1 MLFKKSLR
9 LFIALLAIITFVS
22 CEAGTTQTTTN
33 TPTTET
39 TETPTTEVTTNN
51 LYTLPSLEGM
61 HKQEIITALE
71 GSGISYTF
79 KWETNLEISEE
90 DFIRYDGLEV
100 GDQVELGSNVVIFI
114 ATPHYVLPDFSGK
127 TQSEIFSSI
136 LGKGFSF
143 SFEVEVNNDV
153 PDQTFS
159 KFGDELEAGDVF
171 DGTTTL
177 VIYIGFNTVTLPD
190 LTNKLKS
197 EIVKILTEAQIQY
210 NFEYVVDDDYPEDMF
225 ISYKDMQIGD
235 FYEDEPVTILLYQNT
250 FTSNPTSLI
259 ISKYVDGGDGT
270 NDQAIEIYNPT
281 DSNVF
286 LGDYHLAIF
295 INGALEATNIIEF
308 EDVDLAPGE
317 TYIIA
322 NKASTNGDLLRSA
335 DIYVF
340 ELNFDGNDTIQLRY
354 KNNTYIDSIYHI
366 GNRDFIFDNEI
377 FVRKVDVV
385 KGARDFSFTEWTAYV
400 PSYIDLLGTHP
411 FSYNPTNGVLFQFI
425 NREFDDPLGGMNAVT
440 LYYINDGDTAS
451 FSPGFIDNERV
462 RFLGVDTPE
471 TFPVT
476 DPWGPEAKAYT
487 TLILN
492 AAIEIYIQSDPDL
505 GYTETYGRHLGL
517 VWVNLG
523 VTGIVIDIENSS
535 GVVMRTE
542 HLSGWILLNY
552 HLVLNG
558 YSYNY
563 YSSNSNLVFENRY
576 LYRYFQDA
584 QLFAQENG
592 LGIHE

>member
-1 MLFKKSLR
+1 MLLKKSLR

-22 CEAGTTQTTTN
+22 CGLGTTEITTN

-39 TETPTTEVTTNN
+39 TQTPTTEATTNN

-61 HKQEIITALE
+61 NRQEIITALE

-90 DFIRYDGLEV
+90 DFIRYDDLEV

-127 TQSEIFSSI
+127 TQSEIFSLI
-136 LGKGFSF
+136 LGKGFNF

-171 DGTTTL
+171 DGSTTL

-197 EIVKILTEAQIQY
+197 EISKILTESQIQF
-210 NFEYVVDDDYPEDMF
+210 NFEYVINDDYPEDMF
-225 ISYKDMQIGD
+225 ISYKDMEIGD

-308 EDVDLAPGE
+308 EDVDLLPGE

-366 GNRDFIFDNEI
+366 GNRDFVFDNEI
-377 FVRKVDVV
+377 FVRKADVV

-411 FSYNPTNGVLFQFI
+411 YSYDPTTGVTFQFV
-425 NREFDDPLGGMNAVT
+425 NREFDNPLGGMNAVT
-440 LYYINDGDTAS
+440 LSYINDGDTAS
-451 FSPGFIDNERV
+451 FSPGFLDSERV

-492 AAIEIYIQSDPDL
+492 AAIGIYIQSDPDL

-523 VTGIVIDIENSS
+523 ETGLTIDIKNSS
-535 GVVMRTE
+535 DEVMRTE

-552 HLVLNG
+552 YLVLNG

-584 QLFAQENG
+584 QCFAQENG